1 MHSHEIWGREMP
13 LRGALGLSTGNH
25 TRVPVSALNGLP
37 LKKPCRSIS
46 ATVFLPVQPPVR
58 RHQPPQR
65 SYARLDPLYLF
76 YCGLK
81 WRKSGETAS
90 GWELVQAMRSTDRGA
105 RALAAEL
112 LAETEDGRLLVRDL
126 RRTRSGLK
134 FLAWDGIASVE
145 TEQAAKGENMITP
158 YGLPIVEDCMH
169 CPLKKESWFCHLSSD
184 LLGSFSASS
193 HLATYPGGA
202 ILFIEGQMPRGAFVL
217 CSGKVKLSTTS
228 REGKV
233 LILKI
238 VDPGEVIGLSAVIS
252 GEAYEIT
259 AETLE
264 PCLVNFV
271 DGDGLLRLMERSG
284 ELGLRSA
291 QAVSREFQY
300 AYREIHELVL
310 ARSSSGKLARLLLS
324 WMNSAEKESREVR
337 IHAPVTHEEMAQ
349 RIGSSRETVTRLLSE
364 LKKKNLI
371 TLDGTT
377 LIIRNRTALEA
388 MAV

>member
-1 MHSHEIWGREMP
+1 MKTPYNLEIIESCMGCK
-13 LRGALGLSTGNH
+13 AS
-25 TRVPVSALNGLP
+25 
-37 LKKPCRSIS
+37 
-46 ATVFLPVQPPVR
+46 
-58 RHQPPQR
+58 
-65 SYARLDPLYLF
+65 
-76 YCGLK
+76 
-81 WRKSGETAS
+81 KSGFFCRFPS
-90 GWELVQAMRSTDRGA
+90 SVLRSWDAVSRHTIMPPGA
-105 RALAAEL
+105 
-112 LAETEDGRLLVRDL
+112 V
-126 RRTRSGLK
+126 
-134 FLAWDGIASVE
+134 
-145 TEQAAKGENMITP
+145 
-158 YGLPIVEDCMH
+158 
-169 CPLKKESWFCHLSSD
+169 
-184 LLGSFSASS
+184 
-193 HLATYPGGA
+193 
-202 ILFIEGQMPRGAFVL
+202 LFVEGQTPRGIYVI
-217 CSGKVKLSTTS
+217 CSGTVKLSTS
-228 REGKV
+228 SKEGKV

-264 PCLVNFV
+264 PSLVNFV

-300 AYREIHELVL
+300 AYREIHELIL

-324 WMNSAEKESREVR
+324 WMNGAEKESREVR

>member
-1 MHSHEIWGREMP
+1 MPFRE
-13 LRGALGLSTGNH
+13 ALGLSQGNH
-25 TRVPVSALNGLP
+25 AQVPVVVLTGFP
-37 LKKPCRSIS
+37 VKKPCRSVS
-46 ATVFLPVQPPVR
+46 TAFLPGGPLIGR
-58 RHQPPQR
+58 RQDSAHRP
-65 SYARLDPLYLF
+65 AKLDPLYLF
-76 YCGLK
+76 YCGVK
-81 WRKSGETAS
+81 WHKCGETAS
-90 GWELVQAMRSTDRGA
+90 GWELVQAMRSNNRGA

-126 RRTRSGLK
+126 RRTRSGLS
-134 FLAWDGIASVE
+134 LLSLPGTANSGAGRI
-145 TEQAAKGENMITP
+145 TKGEDMITP

-169 CPLKKESWFCHLSSD
+169 CPLRKKSWFCHLSSD
-184 LLGSFSASS
+184 LLNSFSASS

-228 REGKV
+228 KEGKV

-238 VDPGEVIGLSAVIS
+238 VEPGEVMGLSAVIS
-252 GEAYEIT
+252 SEAYEIT

-264 PCLVNFV
+264 PSLVNFV

-324 WMNSAEKESREVR
+324 WMTGVEKESREFR
-337 IHAPVTHEEMAQ
+337 LHAPVTHEEMAQ
-349 RIGSSRETVTRLLSE
+349 RIGASRETVTRLLSE
-364 LKKKNLI
+364 LKKKDLI
-371 TLDGTT
+371 RLDGTT
-377 LIIRNRTALEA
+377 LVIKNRRALEA

>member
-1 MHSHEIWGREMP
+1 MRCP
-13 LRGALGLSTGNH
+13 LRKA
-25 TRVPVSALNGLP
+25 
-37 LKKPCRSIS
+37 
-46 ATVFLPVQPPVR
+46 
-58 RHQPPQR
+58 
-65 SYARLDPLYLF
+65 
-76 YCGLK
+76 
-81 WRKSGETAS
+81 
-90 GWELVQAMRSTDRGA
+90 
-105 RALAAEL
+105 
-112 LAETEDGRLLVRDL
+112 
-126 RRTRSGLK
+126 
-134 FLAWDGIASVE
+134 
-145 TEQAAKGENMITP
+145 
-158 YGLPIVEDCMH
+158 
-169 CPLKKESWFCHLSSD
+169 SWFCQLSSD
-184 LLGSFSASS
+184 LLKSFSSSS

-238 VDPGEVIGLSAVIS
+238 VEPGEVMGLSAVIS
-252 GEAYEIT
+252 AEAYEIT

-264 PCLVNFV
+264 PSLVNFV

-324 WMNSAEKESREVR
+324 WMTGVEKENREFRVQT
-337 IHAPVTHEEMAQ
+337 PVTHEEMAQ
-349 RIGSSRETVTRLLSE
+349 RIGASRETVTRLLSE
-364 LKKKNLI
+364 LRKKDLI
-371 TLDGTT
+371 RLDGAV
-377 LIIRNRTALEA
+377 LVIKNRTALEA

>member
-1 MHSHEIWGREMP
+1 MP
-13 LRGALGLSTGNH
+13 FRGALGLSAGTH
-25 TRVPVSALNGLP
+25 AQIPVAALRTLP
-37 LKKPCRSIS
+37 VKKPCRSV
-46 ATVFLPVQPPVR
+46 AAAAFLPVQPTVGRPA
-58 RHQPPQR
+58 QR
-65 SYARLDPLYLF
+65 KYPRLDPLYLF

-81 WRKSGETAS
+81 WHKSRETAS
-90 GWELVQAMRSTDRGA
+90 GWELVQAMRSNDRGA

-112 LAETEDGRLLVRDL
+112 LAETENGRLLVRDL
-126 RRTRSGLK
+126 RRTRSGLRM
-134 FLAWDGIASVE
+134 LAWAGIASLE
-145 TEQAAKGENMITP
+145 IGQAPKGQEMITP
-158 YGLPIVEDCMH
+158 YGLPVVEDCMH
-169 CPLKKESWFCHLSSD
+169 CPLRKENWFCHLSGG
-184 LLGSFSASS
+184 LLNSFSASS

-324 WMNSAEKESREVR
+324 WMSGVEKENREVR

-349 RIGSSRETVTRLLSE
+349 RIGASRETVTRLLSE
-364 LKKKNLI
+364 LRKKDLI
-371 TLDGTT
+371 RLDGTT

>member
-1 MHSHEIWGREMP
+1 MLS
-13 LRGALGLSTGNH
+13 RGALGLSARPRTEI
-25 TRVPVSALNGLP
+25 PVTGLP
-37 LKKPCRSIS
+37 GLPIKKPCRSIS
-46 ATVFLPVQPPVR
+46 GPTFLPVHTTVGRQ
-58 RHQPPQR
+58 QR
-65 SYARLDPLYLF
+65 PGERKHARLDPLYLF
-76 YCGLK
+76 FCGLK
-81 WRKSGETAS
+81 WHKYGETAS
-90 GWELVQAMRSTDRGA
+90 GWELVQAMRSHDRGA

-126 RRTRSGLK
+126 RRTRSGLRA
-134 FLAWDGIASVE
+134 LAWAGIAAAE
-145 TEQAAKGENMITP
+145 FGQATKGEEMITP
-158 YGLPIVEDCMH
+158 YGLPVVEDCMH
-169 CPLKKESWFCHLSSD
+169 CPLQKENWYCHLSSG
-184 LLGSFSASS
+184 LLSSFSASS

-202 ILFIEGQMPRGAFVL
+202 ILFIEGQVPRGVFVL
-217 CSGKVKLSTTS
+217 CAGKVKLSTTS

-238 VDPGEVIGLSAVIS
+238 VDPGEVIGLSAVIA
-252 GEAYEIT
+252 GQAYEIT

-300 AYREIHELVL
+300 AYREMHELVL

-324 WMNSAEKESREVR
+324 WMSGMEKHNREVR

-349 RIGSSRETVTRLLSE
+349 RIGASRETVTRLLSD
-364 LKKKNLI
+364 LRKRNLI
-371 TLDGTT
+371 SLEGATLV
-377 LIIRNRTALEA
+377 IKNRTALEA

>member
-1 MHSHEIWGREMP
+1 MLFRE
-13 LRGALGLSTGNH
+13 ALGLSRGSH
-25 TRVPVSALNGLP
+25 AQVPVVAFNGFP
-37 LKKPCRSIS
+37 VKKPCRSIS
-46 ATVFLPVQPPVR
+46 TPFLPAPPLVGR
-58 RHQPPQR
+58 RNELMRRP
-65 SYARLDPLYLF
+65 AKLDPLYLF
-76 YCGLK
+76 YCGIK
-81 WRKSGETAS
+81 WHKSGETSS
-90 GWELVQAMRSTDRGA
+90 GWELVQAMRSNDRGA

-112 LAETEDGRLLVRDL
+112 LAGTEDGRLLVRDL
-126 RRTRSGLK
+126 RRTRGGLS
-134 FLAWDGIASVE
+134 LIASTSASGSLGGEVM
-145 TEQAAKGENMITP
+145 KGEHMIAP
-158 YGLPIVEDCMH
+158 YGLPIVEDCIH
-169 CPLKKESWFCHLSSD
+169 CPLRKDSWFCHLSSD
-184 LLGSFSASS
+184 LLNSFSASS
-193 HLATYPGGA
+193 HLASYPGGA
-202 ILFIEGQMPRGAFVL
+202 LLFIEGQMPRGAYVL
-217 CSGKVKLSTTS
+217 CSGRVKLSTTS

-238 VDPGEVIGLSAVIS
+238 VESGEVMGLSAVIS
-252 GEAYEIT
+252 NEAYEIT

-264 PCLVNFV
+264 PSLVNFV

-300 AYREIHELVL
+300 AYREIHELIL

-324 WMNSAEKESREVR
+324 WMTEMEKESREFR

-371 TLDGTT
+371 KLDGTT
-377 LIIRNRTALEA
+377 LVIKNRTALEA